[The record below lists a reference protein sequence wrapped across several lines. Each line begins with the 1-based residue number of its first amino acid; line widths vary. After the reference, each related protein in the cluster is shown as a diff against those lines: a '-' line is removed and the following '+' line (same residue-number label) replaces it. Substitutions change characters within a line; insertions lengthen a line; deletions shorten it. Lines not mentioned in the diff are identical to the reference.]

1 MIFTV
6 LGWAAGLLLA
16 AMAVWRLS
24 RIVIVRRHAHTGRL
38 LWRDSLEAPNWYA
51 LALWS
56 ALAIGW
62 FTVLGMFAPTAGG
75 LLAAACAAVAAAGLR
90 VWTPEGR
97 LALRAH
103 LAGAFGDAWGDLVRA
118 GGRARESGPE
128 PGEAPAAAA
137 EAVATRNIPSVM
149 ADPALGL
156 APEPAELA
164 GGNASA
170 PEPCAALAAYIAGF
184 EPEDDMALRVFVEG
198 LAAGSVMIAD
208 AWNQFAET
216 CLSTVGL
223 DPAFVAG
230 ILEAGDSAAAHGS
243 LLAQV
248 IKRLS
253 VIYGAVQEWVAAH
266 GPLPHKA
273 REWLTGEL

>member
-1 MIFTV
+1 MPMITN
-6 LGWAAGLLLA
+6 LIGWPATLALLA
-16 AMAVWRLS
+16 AVAIVGVLAVRKPDMLPGQLRRFL
-24 RIVIVRRHAHTGRL
+24 RIGTQPDG
-38 LWRDSLEAPNWYA
+38 
-51 LALWS
+51 
-56 ALAIGW
+56 
-62 FTVLGMFAPTAGG
+62 T
-75 LLAAACAAVAAAGLR
+75 
-90 VWTPEGR
+90 
-97 LALRAH
+97 
-103 LAGAFGDAWGDLVRA
+103 
-118 GGRARESGPE
+118 
-128 PGEAPAAAA
+128 APAAIVAD
-137 EAVATRNIPSVM
+137 AVSTRGIPSVM
-149 ADPALGL
+149 EDPALGV
-156 APEPAELA
+156 APEPAELV

-170 PEPCAALAAYIAGF
+170 PGPCAALAAYIAGF

-253 VIYGAVQEWVAAH
+253 VIYGAIQEWVAAH

-273 REWLTGEL
+273 REFLTGDL

>member
-1 MIFTV
+1 MPMITN
-6 LGWAAGLLLA
+6 LIGWPATLALLA
-16 AMAVWRLS
+16 AVAIVGVLAVRKPDMLPGQLRRFL
-24 RIVIVRRHAHTGRL
+24 RIGTQPDG
-38 LWRDSLEAPNWYA
+38 
-51 LALWS
+51 
-56 ALAIGW
+56 
-62 FTVLGMFAPTAGG
+62 T
-75 LLAAACAAVAAAGLR
+75 
-90 VWTPEGR
+90 
-97 LALRAH
+97 
-103 LAGAFGDAWGDLVRA
+103 
-118 GGRARESGPE
+118 
-128 PGEAPAAAA
+128 APAAIVAD
-137 EAVATRNIPSVM
+137 AVSTRGIPSVM
-149 ADPALGL
+149 EDPALGL
-156 APEPAELA
+156 APEPAELV

-170 PEPCAALAAYIAGF
+170 PGPCAALAAYIAGF

-248 IKRLS
+248 IKRLR
-253 VIYGAVQEWVAAH
+253 VIYAALNEWINTH
-266 GPLPHKA
+266 GPLPNKA

>member
-1 MIFTV
+1 MILTALEWV
-6 LGWAAGLLLA
+6 LTLVLLAMAAGSAVHALYRRAGLKESASLLPAPAFA
-16 AMAVWRLS
+16 ALGLTAAAAGPGS
-24 RIVIVRRHAHTGRL
+24 SIAGIVL
-38 LWRDSLEAPNWYA
+38 A
-51 LALWS
+51 LALWT
-56 ALAIGW
+56 
-62 FTVLGMFAPTAGG
+62 FTVWAGRLWTARG
-75 LLAAACAAVAAAGLR
+75 LRDLAGDMRAELAWAAGFLARRPGKPPAAAGEGSVPAAAVAEAA
-90 VWTPEGR
+90 
-97 LALRAH
+97 
-103 LAGAFGDAWGDLVRA
+103 
-118 GGRARESGPE
+118 
-128 PGEAPAAAA
+128 
-137 EAVATRNIPSVM
+137 ATRNIPSVM
-149 ADPALGL
+149 EDPALGL

-198 LAAGSVMIAD
+198 LAAGSVLIAD

-273 REWLTGEL
+273 REWLTGGL